1 MARLLRIKI
10 MKQLI
15 KYNFVLLIITIF
27 SVSAFGQTPAAMEKE
42 MVGLYEKINANSA
55 YSSNHDSELLEKSN
69 EDFKRKILQYTKSAP
84 TLKYKFSE
92 LEEDVSIATSEDGK
106 FRVYSWDRMD
116 GGTMHFFETVYQFQG
131 ADGNVY
137 SKSNDLE
144 EGDSGSFVYEIF
156 EVEAKTEK
164 VYLVCST
171 SILST
176 SDAYQSVNLF
186 EIENNSLN
194 SNIKLIKTKT
204 KLNNSLGFE
213 YDFFSVVDRK
223 ERPIKL
229 ILFDKKTK
237 TISIPVVIDDTK
249 FQYGKVTNKFISYK
263 FNGIYFVK
271 VN

>member
-1 MARLLRIKI
+1 
-10 MKQLI
+10 MKELF
-15 KYNFVLLIITIF
+15 KHKFVLLTIVVF
-27 SVSAFGQTPAAMEKE
+27 SASAFGQTSEAIEKE
-42 MVGLYEKINANSA
+42 LVGLYGKINENSA
-55 YSSNHDSELLEKSN
+55 YSSNSDGELLEKSN
-69 EDFKRKILQYTKSAP
+69 EEFKQKLLNHTKIAS
-84 TLKYKFSE
+84 TLKHKFSE
-92 LEEDVSIATSEDGK
+92 LEKEISITTSEDGK
-106 FRVYSWDRMD
+106 FRVYSWDRLD

-131 ADGNVY
+131 ADGRVY

-164 VYLVCST
+164 IYLVCST

-186 EIENNSLN
+186 EIENNLLN

-263 FNGIYFVK
+263 FNGTYFVK

>member
-1 MARLLRIKI
+1 
-10 MKQLI
+10 MKELF
-15 KYNFVLLIITIF
+15 KHKFVLLVIVVF
-27 SVSAFGQTPAAMEKE
+27 SASAFGQTSEAIEKE
-42 MVGLYEKINANSA
+42 LVGLYGKINENSA
-55 YSSNHDSELLEKSN
+55 YSSNSDGELLEKSN
-69 EDFKRKILQYTKSAP
+69 EEFKQKLLNHTKIAS
-84 TLKYKFSE
+84 TLKHKFSE
-92 LEEDVSIATSEDGK
+92 LEKEISITTSKDGK

-131 ADGNVY
+131 ADGRVY

-263 FNGIYFVK
+263 FNGTYFVK

>member
-1 MARLLRIKI
+1 
-10 MKQLI
+10 MKELF
-15 KYNFVLLIITIF
+15 KHKFVLLTIVVF
-27 SVSAFGQTPAAMEKE
+27 SASAFGQTSEAIEKE
-42 MVGLYEKINANSA
+42 LGGLYGKINENSA
-55 YSSNHDSELLEKSN
+55 YSSNSDGELLEKSN
-69 EDFKRKILQYTKSAP
+69 EEFKQKLLNHTKIAS
-84 TLKYKFSE
+84 TLKHKFSE
-92 LEEDVSIATSEDGK
+92 LEKEISITTSEDGK
-106 FRVYSWDRMD
+106 FRVYSWDRLD

-131 ADGNVY
+131 ADGRVY

-164 VYLVCST
+164 IYLVCST

-186 EIENNSLN
+186 EIENNLLN

-263 FNGIYFVK
+263 FNGTYFVK